1 MPLTVQGLFLITL
14 IVLAL
19 GLMVVSSKYKMLPLA
34 IGASIAWLVLA
45 IAFVTGT
52 IGSGFTVLWVQIV
65 SILFVLLAFIPLI
78 GQMKQEVKNEVQ
90 HRGRTSSWITHELG
104 GWDPFKTSTYD
115 SYREKVREV
124 VVRSTKRRRSRR
136 RIHKSGTW

>member
-52 IGSGFTVLWVQIV
+52 IGSGFTVLWVQVV

-78 GQMKQEVKNEVQ
+78 GQVEHDDDAAAQ
-90 HRGRTSSWITHELG
+90 HLG
-104 GWDPFKTSTYD
+104 GIDAVLVPLIDVIVYGETSTYD
-115 SYREKVREV
+115 SY
-124 VVRSTKRRRSRR
+124 
-136 RIHKSGTW
+136 